1 MKNTANLKLI
11 VRAAGSIV
19 FGGALAMLCISA
31 ALAQSG
37 APVSNSPAP
46 GAAADQAKAGA
57 QAGAKKADANE
68 KLVTPVQKVDGTY
81 AVDLVLPAWT
91 VHNLLTLCSSSDG
104 KTVTGSLHDAA
115 APNKLMGDIGNG
127 YLNNSGFLA
136 HVQVGP
142 GGLDF
147 VGSADG
153 KTITGRVAIDMK
165 YSEFKGTLSDKK
177 FDCPAGK

>member
-1 MKNTANLKLI
+1 MKKATRLQAISRISWVL
-11 VRAAGSIV
+11 V
-19 FGGALAMLCISA
+19 FGCSL
-31 ALAQSG
+31 ALAQAG
-37 APVSNSPAP
+37 APDPNAPAP
-46 GAAADQAKAGA
+46 GVAADQAKAGA
-57 QAGAKKADANE
+57 QTGAKKKDANE

-115 APNKLMGDIGNG
+115 APNKLMGDISNG
-127 YLNNSGFLA
+127 FLNNSGFLA

-147 VGSADG
+147 AGSADG
-153 KTITGRVAIDMK
+153 RKITGRVTIDMK
-165 YSEFKGTLSDKK
+165 YSEFKGTLSEKK
-177 FDCPAGK
+177 FDCPASK